1 MAQSFT
7 WQGIPA
13 STAVVVPFKDDF
25 GALTRC
31 LASLLSSLPAGTR
44 VVAIDDGSH
53 GDPAADP
60 TLAPLL
66 SHRAVV
72 VLRHLINRG
81 PSAARNSG
89 FAWCCENGIDT
100 VILLDSDC
108 VAPPDFVALHLTHH
122 HAHPAAIGVGCA
134 IEGAGVG
141 FWAYF
146 DRMMSWFTSVP
157 RADCVIASPY
167 HAPTTNL
174 SFKLRP
180 DSRHLLHF
188 PERLRTGEDVALFQ
202 RLARASETVRFSTLP
217 AIVHFDRTTFAA
229 VLRHQYRW
237 GLHTFFVR
245 SARLDA
251 PLIARAAFALVF
263 IPLAPAYAAL
273 TTWLTMRLWLPRHR
287 RDWPFLPLVYV
298 TYLVKAV
305 AVVHGALVP
314 AAALYPD
321 EGRTGMHRAACDYDP
336 SSDRSAPIV

>member
-1 MAQSFT
+1 MAQSPT

-13 STAVVVPFKDDF
+13 STVVIVPFKDDF
-25 GALTRC
+25 GALARC
-31 LASLLSSLPAGTR
+31 LASLLPSLPAGAR
-44 VVAIDDGSH
+44 VIVIDDGS
-53 GDPAADP
+53 GEDLAADP

-66 SHRAVV
+66 AHRAVV
-72 VLRHLINRG
+72 ALRHQVNRG
-81 PSAARNSG
+81 PAAARNSG
-89 FAWCCENGIDT
+89 FAWCCENGVDT

-108 VAPPDFVALHLTHH
+108 VAPPDFVTLHLAHH
-122 HAHPAAIGVGCA
+122 HEHPEAIGIGCA
-134 IEGAGVG
+134 IEGTGVG

-157 RADCVIASPY
+157 RADCVIAPPY

-180 DSRHLLHF
+180 DRRQLLAF
-188 PERLRTGEDVALFQ
+188 PERLRTGEDVALFR
-202 RLARASETVRFSTLP
+202 RLARAGEIVRFSTLP
-217 AIVHFDRTTFAA
+217 AIVHFDRTTFTA
-229 VLRHQYRW
+229 VLCHQYRW

-245 SARLDA
+245 SGRLDA
-251 PLIARAAFALVF
+251 PLLARAAFALAF

-273 TTWLTMRLWLPRHR
+273 ATWLTMRLWLPRHR

-305 AVVHGALVP
+305 AVAHGALVP

-321 EGRTGMHRAACDYDP
+321 EGRAGTHRPASDYEP
-336 SSDRSAPIV
+336 SSPRSARIV